1 MTAETI
7 VRCLLAV
14 RLRGTV
20 GDTPEVERTME
31 SLMMERTFQ
40 ARLLEDNAS
49 VRGMLRKV
57 QSLVAWG
64 EVDPGVL
71 AALLVKRAERD
82 GAGRLDEEFL
92 RSRLGSTGFDSL
104 AKSLV
109 AGELGLRELWRA
121 GVKPRFRLHPPKGGF
136 KRSTRRAFSDGGETG
151 YRGSEINSLVRR
163 MI

>member
-1 MTAETI
+1 M
-7 VRCLLAV
+7 
-14 RLRGTV
+14 

-64 EVDPGVL
+64 EVDPVVL

-82 GAGRLDEEFL
+82 GAGRVDEEFV
-92 RSRLGSTGFDSL
+92 RVQLGINGFDSL

-136 KRSTRRAFSDGGETG
+136 KRSTRRAFGDGGETG
-151 YRGSEINSLVRR
+151 YRGGEINSLVRR

>member
-1 MTAETI
+1 M
-7 VRCLLAV
+7 
-14 RLRGTV
+14 
-20 GDTPEVERTME
+20 GDSPDVERTME
-31 SLMMERTFQ
+31 SLMLLKTFQ

-49 VRGMLRKV
+49 VRGMLRKA

-64 EVDPGVL
+64 EVDSGVL
-71 AALLVKRAERD
+71 AALLMKRAERD
-82 GAGRLDEEFL
+82 GAGRVDEEFV
-92 RSRLGSTGFDSL
+92 RVQLGINGFDSL

-151 YRGSEINSLVRR
+151 YRGTEINSLVRR

>member
-1 MTAETI
+1 M
-7 VRCLLAV
+7 
-14 RLRGTV
+14 
-20 GDTPEVERTME
+20 
-31 SLMMERTFQ
+31 
-40 ARLLEDNAS
+40 
-49 VRGMLRKV
+49 
-57 QSLVAWG
+57 
-64 EVDPGVL
+64 
-71 AALLVKRAERD
+71 KRAERD

-136 KRSTRRAFSDGGETG
+136 KRSTRRAFRDGGETG
-151 YRGSEINSLVRR
+151 YRGTEINSLVRR